1 MTTFDREIDTRGTQ
15 CPMPVLKTKKAL
27 AQMQTGEV
35 LRVLA
40 TDPAS
45 MADLAEFA
53 RQTGH
58 RIVSQQELNG
68 EYVHL
73 IAHK

>member
-1 MTTFDREIDTRGTQ
+1 MATFDREIDTRGTQ

-27 AQMQTGEV
+27 ATMQTGEV
-35 LRVLA
+35 LQVLA

-45 MADLAEFA
+45 IADLAEFA

-58 RIVSQQELNG
+58 RIISQETVNG
-68 EYVHL
+68 EYVHR
-73 IAHK
+73 IEHK